1 LYKFGVKKMYKKI
14 GIISILLLFALMMN
28 TVALPV
34 GEKTV
39 PANSTQV
46 SIVSPISP
54 TATLPDGNYTISVH
68 KNTATKVSYTSVP
81 MPGSRTSV
89 QSVVIYDS
97 QLPKNQQGNL
107 QGTARI
113 KWLHWIRVLIDAL
126 DDLT

>member
-1 LYKFGVKKMYKKI
+1 MYKKI

-28 TVALPV
+28 TVALPM

-54 TATLPDGNYTISVH
+54 TATLPDGNYIISVH

-107 QGTARI
+107 QGTSRI